1 LEIEGANYHEAKN
14 SFGGTTVYQRSKCMR
29 SKWQVN
35 KEGVG
40 TIVGAGLGALVG
52 SRFGGGKGKLA
63 TVAIG
68 ALGDAFLGSRLG
80 QQLDKSDR
88 AQAAKAQ
95 RKAHI
100 VPVGRTPKQ
109 AIIAGDTRHLSILVA
124 IQKKPMV

>member
-1 LEIEGANYHEAKN
+1 MKLKTLLAVLLFTSGLSACAQN
-14 SFGGTTVYQRSKCMR
+14 G
-29 SKWQVN
+29 QVN

-68 ALGDAFLGSRLG
+68 ALGEAFLRSRLG

-88 AQAAKAQ
+88 AQAA
-95 RKAHI
+95 I
-100 VPVGRTPKQ
+100 V
-109 AIIAGDTRHLSILVA
+109 AEDTRQLSILVA
-124 IQKKPMV
+124 IQKKPMVLHAANLAVPGRFKVVRF